1 MSLFPPSR
9 KGMFHFR
16 GNCYTTWPYGSSC
29 QLADGGIMAG
39 SFLHPRI
46 QLAIL
51 GVTEDKAT
59 PGILALANGTLA
71 SRM

>member
-1 MSLFPPSR
+1 
-9 KGMFHFR
+9 
-16 GNCYTTWPYGSSC
+16 
-29 QLADGGIMAG
+29 MAG
-39 SFLHPRI
+39 SFLHPGI

-51 GVTEDKAT
+51 GVAEDKAT